1 MTVDH
6 HLEPDVLAMLHP
18 LWDYLAVCDP
28 ATSADVIFVFG
39 SRDLAVPA
47 RAAELYHEGYASQVL
62 VTGSYGRMTRGVFPK
77 PEALVFKDLL
87 VESGVPEAAVVTDIE
102 AANTLENVRFG
113 MAAMRRSGMTPRT
126 ALLVAKGFVMRRC
139 VATFARQFGDVRVRA
154 CPPTGGME
162 AALDRSGVAFATR
175 LVAEVD
181 RLDHYAKK
189 GDIRP
194 QEVPARIREAARN
207 VRELTS

>member
-1 MTVDH
+1 
-6 HLEPDVLAMLHP
+6 
-18 LWDYLAVCDP
+18 
-28 ATSADVIFVFG
+28 
-39 SRDLAVPA
+39 
-47 RAAELYHEGYASQVL
+47 
-62 VTGSYGRMTRGVFPK
+62 
-77 PEALVFKDLL
+77 
-87 VESGVPEAAVVTDIE
+87 
-102 AANTLENVRFG
+102 
-113 MAAMRRSGMTPRT
+113 MRRSGMTPRT

-194 QEVPARIREAARN
+194 QEVPARVRDAARN
-207 VRELTS
+207 VRDSTS